1 MMIVSDLNTTPSSS
15 LQITRS
21 TTLGRDD
28 FLQLLITQM
37 QYQDPLNPVENTEF
51 TAQLAQFSSLDE
63 LYNINENLKNIEL
76 YQASLNNSQAVS
88 FIGKEIEA
96 RGDKIQISNGS
107 PDDIQ
112 YDLMQHC
119 NEVHIRIYDSNG
131 YLVRNIDKGAE
142 TAGSHVEKWDG
153 KDNQGNDLLDGT
165 YTYAVSAVGLD
176 GSRVNVSTYIT
187 GKVTDVTFDNG
198 LVYLM
203 VGDKK
208 VTPSHVVR
216 IKEASV

>member
-1 MMIVSDLNTTPSSS
+1 MMIVSDLNNTASSS
-15 LQITRS
+15 LQIAGS
-21 TTLGRDD
+21 KTLGRDD
-28 FLQLLITQM
+28 FLKLLITQM

-63 LYNINENLKNIEL
+63 LFNVNENLKNIEL

-107 PDDIQ
+107 PDDIR
-112 YDLMQHC
+112 YDLTEHC
-119 NEVHIRIYDSNG
+119 NEVHISIYDSNG

-142 TAGSHVEKWDG
+142 MSGSHVEQWDG

-165 YTYAVSAVGLD
+165 YTYAVSAVGQD
-176 GSRVNVSTYIT
+176 GSSVNVSTYVT

-208 VTPSHVVR
+208 VTISNVVN
-216 IKEASV
+216 IKEASA